1 MHISKHE
8 DYLEALLTHN
18 ISSLDEKSVGILA
31 EALERS
37 EEQVV
42 DDLRHMEEEGEL
54 VIEDNTTI
62 RLTEEGRRR
71 GECVQ
76 RKHRVLESF
85 LTEML
90 GIDPETASREACALE
105 HTASNETIR
114 RLQHHLKQH
123 TMPPS
128 HGPFHHRRGGCR
140 FDIDLPSLKEFH
152 EGDHLRVLMVGGP
165 RRASRLNDIGIIP
178 GEEIIIRRRLSNG
191 ALVVEIKDSDIAISP
206 EIASTVFVE
215 KLA

>member
-1 MHISKHE
+1 
-8 DYLEALLTHN
+8 
-18 ISSLDEKSVGILA
+18 
-31 EALERS
+31 
-37 EEQVV
+37 
-42 DDLRHMEEEGEL
+42 
-54 VIEDNTTI
+54 
-62 RLTEEGRRR
+62 
-71 GECVQ
+71 
-76 RKHRVLESF
+76 
-85 LTEML
+85 
-90 GIDPETASREACALE
+90 
-105 HTASNETIR
+105 
-114 RLQHHLKQH
+114 
-123 TMPPS
+123 MPAA
-128 HGPFHHRRGGCR
+128 HGPFHHRRSGCR